1 MREAR
6 LTAEDFEV
14 RRMQAGDLDAVA
26 ALEQVCFSDPWS
38 RLSFESEIG
47 DPDGIHWAQVA
58 LREGRMA
65 GYVIG
70 WFVLDE
76 AHIANLAVAPMYR
89 FLGLGRRMLLLAIG
103 EARRRE
109 ARWLGLEV
117 RPSNA
122 AGMALYRGLGFR
134 LTGVRKRYYRD
145 NGEDALVLTLDLT
158 VSFPAG

>member
-1 MREAR
+1 V
-6 LTAEDFEV
+6 FW
-14 RRMQAGDLDAVA
+14 AV
-26 ALEQVCFSDPWS
+26 L
-38 RLSFESEIG
+38 
-47 DPDGIHWAQVA
+47 
-58 LREGRMA
+58 
-65 GYVIG
+65 
-70 WFVLDE
+70 
-76 AHIANLAVAPMYR
+76 
-89 FLGLGRRMLLLAIG
+89 LGRRMLLLAIG

-134 LTGVRKRYYRD
+134 LTGVSKRYYRD